1 MKYCYIADEYK
12 DAIETLQ
19 LRGPDDWM
27 RHAVQV
33 AAQDRTTE
41 TRRLKPPAPL
51 PGCYAKIYRYPRWD
65 DRLQIIF
72 RGGLVGRSRARTEF
86 DNLRHLS
93 RYGLAPRV
101 VAYGK
106 QRKYGFLS
114 VSLLVIEEVA
124 QTQAMDTFVGRHLA
138 GLTRRQRLNF
148 IDALARFAQKMNA
161 DGFVNSEF
169 HWRNILVRQTGESFA
184 FWVIDPSSRRL
195 RYRVLAPVF
204 DVATLDVCAPWFF
217 TRAERLR
224 FMKVYWNC
232 AESPLTDRHKKHL
245 RTIAA
250 IRNTIAK
257 KELNR
262 YRTILPPTHKTP

>member
-72 RGGLVGRSRARTEF
+72 RGGLSDAAGREQSLTI
-86 DNLRHLS
+86 RHLS

-106 QRKYGFLS
+106 QR
-114 VSLLVIEEVA
+114 
-124 QTQAMDTFVGRHLA
+124 
-138 GLTRRQRLNF
+138 N
-148 IDALARFAQKMNA
+148 
-161 DGFVNSEF
+161 
-169 HWRNILVRQTGESFA
+169 
-184 FWVIDPSSRRL
+184 
-195 RYRVLAPVF
+195 
-204 DVATLDVCAPWFF
+204 
-217 TRAERLR
+217 
-224 FMKVYWNC
+224 
-232 AESPLTDRHKKHL
+232 TDF
-245 RTIAA
+245 
-250 IRNTIAK
+250 
-257 KELNR
+257 
-262 YRTILPPTHKTP
+262 